1 MERHEREIKL
11 VVIKDPVYDGMYA
24 VARRWNVIS
33 AQDIILFD
41 GLRLKPAKKLAH
53 DIAQSFMESSEY
65 TTDPVVVYNYEV
77 EVD

>member
-24 VARRWNVIS
+24 VARRGEIA
-33 AQDIILFD
+33 AQDAILFD
-41 GLRLKPAKKLAH
+41 GLRLESAKKLAH